1 MKHLKS
7 YQIFESN
14 TDEENYLELSKILQ
28 SEIFDDMDIY
38 YYDTEEDGEWDDQK
52 DFDFWEWNYDIDG
65 NIRGMNIRISGNR
78 KNMKR
83 KDRRVLLFETLEKYK
98 KAIES
103 QLDVK
108 ITFYLSNDKHYINIH
123 IR

>member
-1 MKHLKS
+1 MKHLKP
-7 YQIFESN
+7 YKIFESK

-28 SEIFDDMDIY
+28 YEIFDDMDIY
-38 YYDTEEDGEWDDQK
+38 YYDTEEDGENDKK

-65 NIRGMNIRISGNR
+65 NIRGMNVRIAGNR

-83 KDRRVLLFETLEKYK
+83 KDRRRLLFETLEKYK
-98 KAIES
+98 EAIES
-103 QLDVK
+103 QLDLK
-108 ITFYLSNDKHYINIH
+108 ITFYLSNDKHYINIY

>member
-1 MKHLKS
+1 MKHLKP
-7 YQIFESN
+7 YQIFESK

-38 YYDTEEDGEWDDQK
+38 YYDTEEDGEWNDKK

-65 NIRGMNIRISGNR
+65 NIRGMNVRIAGNR

-83 KDRRVLLFETLEKYK
+83 KDRRRLLFETLEKYK
-98 KAIES
+98 EAIES
-103 QLDVK
+103 QLDLK
-108 ITFYLSNDKHYINIH
+108 IVFYLSNEKNYININ